1 MVKLCEKCGGIMNYD
16 PYFKAD
22 VCNGC
27 GAMQRILKNET
38 QKQKAVYE
46 FHSKGHIVTNMESR
60 VFSYSNENCTKYIVA
75 GR

>member
-27 GAMQRILKNET
+27 GTMQRILENEN
-38 QKQKAVYE
+38 KRKAVYE
-46 FHSKGHIVTNMESR
+46 FQSKGHIVTNKESR
-60 VFSYSNENCTKYIVA
+60 VFSYSKGNCTKYIVA

>member
-27 GAMQRILKNET
+27 GAMQRKLKNET
-38 QKQKAVYE
+38 QKQKAV
-46 FHSKGHIVTNMESR
+46 
-60 VFSYSNENCTKYIVA
+60 
-75 GR
+75 

>member
-1 MVKLCEKCGGIMNYD
+1 MNYD

-60 VFSYSNENCTKYIVA
+60 VFSYSKKNCTKYIVT

>member
-27 GAMQRILKNET
+27 GAMQRILKMKLKT
-38 QKQKAVYE
+38 
-46 FHSKGHIVTNMESR
+46 ES
-60 VFSYSNENCTKYIVA
+60 SL
-75 GR
+75 

>member
-27 GAMQRILKNET
+27 GVMQRISINEYKLKAACT
-38 QKQKAVYE
+38 
-46 FHSKGHIVTNMESR
+46 
-60 VFSYSNENCTKYIVA
+60 FSAEVRAAYSTKN
-75 GR
+75 